1 MRARIQKSMILVI
14 TATLFIAYGITIF
27 FMYGRMK
34 TLTRNHL
41 KEEGNYLAA
50 AINISGEKY
59 LKELDEVEKNTRV
72 TLINSKGS
80 VLYDSEEDEYTF
92 ANHEDRLEFQAA
104 LKKGSGTDVRRS
116 DTLRQDMFYYA
127 RLLKDGNV
135 IRVSTAARTV
145 LFTALDYLP
154 LMMILGVTMLFA
166 AWLYSKYQAEAL
178 IRPINELNLDDPIG
192 NNHVYDEIKPLLK
205 RIDEQNKEKDAV
217 ADMRTEFSANVSHE
231 LRTPL
236 TSISGYAEIMKN
248 KLVRQEDIPE
258 FSARIYKEA
267 NRMIS
272 LIDDIMKL
280 SKLDEGGIALKDERV
295 DLYQTAEDV
304 IHSLEPNAVRNEVS
318 LSLEGTHAEVV
329 GIRHLIREMMFN
341 VTDNAIKYNVRNG
354 RVDLSVSQ
362 KEDGC
367 LVRIADTGIG
377 IPEDQLERIFERF
390 YRVDKSRS
398 KATGGTG
405 LGLSIVKHGA
415 QVSRAKIHIKSQPG
429 QGTEVEFL
437 FPYKRV
443 PEMDI

>member
-1 MRARIQKSMILVI
+1 
-14 TATLFIAYGITIF
+14 
-27 FMYGRMK
+27 
-34 TLTRNHL
+34 
-41 KEEGNYLAA
+41 
-50 AINISGEKY
+50 
-59 LKELDEVEKNTRV
+59 
-72 TLINSKGS
+72 
-80 VLYDSEEDEYTF
+80 
-92 ANHEDRLEFQAA
+92 
-104 LKKGSGTDVRRS
+104 
-116 DTLRQDMFYYA
+116 
-127 RLLKDGNV
+127 
-135 IRVSTAARTV
+135 
-145 LFTALDYLP
+145 
-154 LMMILGVTMLFA
+154 
-166 AWLYSKYQAEAL
+166 
-178 IRPINELNLDDPIG
+178 
-192 NNHVYDEIKPLLK
+192 
-205 RIDEQNKEKDAV
+205 
-217 ADMRTEFSANVSHE
+217 MRTEFSANVSHE

-280 SKLDEGGIALKDERV
+280 SKLDEGGIALKDEPV

-304 IHSLEPNAVRNEVS
+304 IHSLEPNAVKNEVS
-318 LSLEGTHAEVV
+318 LSLAGTHAEVV

-354 RVDLSVSQ
+354 RVDLSVFQ

-443 PEMDI
+443 SEMDI